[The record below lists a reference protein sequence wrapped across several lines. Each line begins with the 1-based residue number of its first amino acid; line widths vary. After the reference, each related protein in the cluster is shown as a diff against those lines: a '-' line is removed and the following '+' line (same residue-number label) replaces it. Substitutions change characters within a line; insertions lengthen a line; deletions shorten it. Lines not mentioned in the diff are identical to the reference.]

1 MPARTLRARLR
12 GARRSGAHPD
22 TSLHAFARPSLL
34 FSVGLFLAAVAED
47 ALGGSAAEGDDQRVE
62 AVTVARGV
70 LALSDDAHGPEHS
83 ASGGRD
89 ADPSWDFDGIDD
101 DLEGRSFHLGRIE
114 GDLEARSF
122 DLEQI
127 EGDLE
132 ARSFDL
138 GGSES
143 DLEPRSF
150 DLGRIEGDLEGSE
163 GDLEGRSF
171 GLERIEGD
179 LEARSFDLER
189 IEGDLEA
196 RRFDLEEI
204 EDDLEARSFDLER
217 IEGDLEARSS
227 PRGETTA
234 DRDLRCAR
242 SGHQQG
248 GRLTP
253 VGCPGLRHSAIAEL
267 HARADG
273 KTGDRGAR
281 L

>member
-1 MPARTLRARLR
+1 MQPVRATAPAGLRRPRARRIDGVPCSAPFRGGEEQRSSATMPARTLRARLR

-122 DLEQI
+122 DLE
-127 EGDLE
+127 
-132 ARSFDL
+132 
-138 GGSES
+138 
-143 DLEPRSF
+143 
-150 DLGRIEGDLEGSE
+150 
-163 GDLEGRSF
+163 
-171 GLERIEGD
+171 
-179 LEARSFDLER
+179 R